1 MNKITNEL
9 ICIEDRDIF
18 LSGEINLTNA
28 TALACELTRINMF
41 DNQAEQANPN
51 YERKPIRLYIC
62 SKGGSINDMWFMVD
76 SILNSYTQV
85 YTYCLGYARNEA
97 FIVFLAG
104 EKRFISKHA
113 TLNCNKN
120 FCTEKYGEACL
131 HDLSEIKNF
140 IYDQTLLG
148 EDWHSVESF
157 GIYYSGS
164 VYPEETSINDGVVD
178 GII

>member
-41 DNQAEQANPN
+41 DNQAEQANSN

-62 SKGGSINDMWFMVD
+62 SKGGNVNDMWYMVD

-85 YTYCLGYARNEA
+85 DTYCLGYADNEA

-113 TLNCNKN
+113 TLTCTTDY
-120 FCTEKYGEACL
+120 FTEKSSVPDL
-131 HDLSEIKNF
+131 HDLSEIRSF
-140 IYDQTLLG
+140 IFNQTLLG
-148 EDWHSVESF
+148 NDWHSVESF

-164 VYPEETSINDGVVD
+164 VYLEKTSINDGVID